1 MTREE
6 TLKILAVLKGIGVKF
21 EGDVDLIV
29 HIWSD
34 CFKSDTYQEVN
45 AAIKKLMVSE
55 KQLFQNGLIAKIKD
69 LLVPEDL
76 FVDSA
81 TAWNEVRT
89 AMRNSYPDIPE
100 KTNEAFKK
108 LNELTQRILG
118 NSHVLVEWEYE
129 TSTERLNTVIKSNFI
144 KEYTNLCKIYRD
156 DYKNGGKMLECLQ
169 KPKEALENK
178 EKMKLIENLTKG
190 MAEQC
195 QSFGK
200 QTERQEI

>member
-76 FVDSA
+76 FIDSA

-89 AMRNSYPDIPE
+89 AMRNSYPDIPQ

-108 LNELTQRILG
+108 LNELTQRVLG

-129 TSTERLNTVIKSNFI
+129 TSTDDLNTVIKSNFI
-144 KEYTNLCKIYRD
+144 KEYNNLCRIYRD
-156 DYKNGGKMLECLQ
+156 DYKNGGKMLEYL
-169 KPKEALENK
+169 KEPKLEAGNKKMLE
-178 EKMKLIENLTKG
+178 MAENLVKG
-190 MAEQC
+190 VCETMPKCE
-195 QSFGK
+195 
-200 QTERQEI
+200 